1 MMSKKEIIVL
11 LSVFSL
17 VACGKSQVEAV
28 SGESGK
34 QSGAGILSVMENPG
48 MESATLTD
56 GTLGPLSDYDL
67 KDDALIKES
76 GLPFLDKGGVEKSF
90 STFKHRKN
98 GTAKVRSEKQ
108 GEISY
113 SLHSNLVFRAIR
125 QLPPRAAILDVTAFK
140 LRLSGVVVHAKKDQ
154 KPEEG
159 QVLCLLDG
167 KVCAGSR
174 PESNQASKEGESG
187 TNPKFWSDA
196 MVYPGDFLKSS
207 WLSEISSSEDGV
219 VYSAREE
226 LEIDLMEVFHLA
238 RGTSAVDFLFKHSE
252 AYSMEESGFRKFRFA
267 LGDRV
272 LADGGELIL
281 EFETN
286 AKAVPEGYEKR
297 VPRLKHGARDMV
309 NFESK
314 ERQRRVIRNI
324 RGRAESE
331 YIRILGR
338 NDLKDGS
345 AAKLSSKLAEF
356 EQKIESVRVVALAS
370 GKDTLELAEELKQ
383 DLVKAGFSASKVIV
397 VEKVEEG
404 AGNTVGINVK
414 FVSQIEES
422 AAERNKIMEEL
433 LGTEP
438 SSDES
443 AETKQEV
450 SSEFEDIQGSAASV
464 P

>member
-1 MMSKKEIIVL
+1 MMSRKEIIVL
-11 LSVFSL
+11 MSVFSL

-34 QSGAGILSVMENPG
+34 PSGAGILSVMESPG

-113 SLHSNLVFRAIR
+113 SVHSNLVFRAIR
-125 QLPPRAAILDVTAFK
+125 QLPPRTAILDVTAFK
-140 LRLSGVVVHAKKDQ
+140 LRLSRVVVHAKKDQ

-167 KVCAGSR
+167 RVCAGSR

-196 MVYPGDFLKSS
+196 MVYPGDFFKSS
-207 WLSEISSSEDGV
+207 RLSEISSSEDGV
-219 VYSAREE
+219 VYSAGKE

-238 RGTSAVDFLFKHSE
+238 RGASAVDFLFKHSE
-252 AYSMEESGFRKFRFA
+252 AYSLEESGFRKFRFA

-314 ERQRRVIRNI
+314 ERRVIRNI

-331 YIRILGR
+331 YIRILGP

-404 AGNTVGINVK
+404 AGNAVGISVK
-414 FVSQIEES
+414 FVPLIEES
-422 AAERNKIMEEL
+422 ATERNKIMEEL
-433 LGTEP
+433 LGPAP
-438 SSDES
+438 SADES
-443 AETKQEV
+443 AEPKPEV
-450 SSEFEDIQGSAASV
+450 SSEFEDIQGSAASAH
-464 P
+464 